1 MFRDL
6 SPSILSWGAVRN
18 TASEKIGEALDAL
31 LPILRAAPQ
40 LNERLEE
47 AYLTEFFDSTAE
59 LHKVPTYEK
68 GSRVIIF
75 QLYDREQ
82 ACLIRIKPLNMSE
95 KNPANTEWKD
105 LALYFKAIQSDQ
117 DRLF

>member
-1 MFRDL
+1 VISQFSGPYCAVQPAKFKAIFVAKMFRDL

-68 GSRVIIF
+68 
-75 QLYDREQ
+75 
-82 ACLIRIKPLNMSE
+82 
-95 KNPANTEWKD
+95 
-105 LALYFKAIQSDQ
+105 DQ
-117 DRLF
+117 E